1 MDSYIS
7 SLGNLV
13 ARANVTEIP
22 YVASGTYTCKAES
35 NGLSDEMT
43 ITLTVQC
50 RKSIQIT
57 LPVIIIS
64 LISYSIN
71 A

>member
-13 ARANVTEIP
+13 ARANVTGIP

-50 RKSIQIT
+50 RKSIQI
-57 LPVIIIS
+57 I
-64 LISYSIN
+64 
-71 A
+71 

>member
-1 MDSYIS
+1 MDSYVS

-13 ARANVTEIP
+13 ARANVTGIP

-35 NGLSDEMT
+35 NGNSDEMT

-50 RKSIQIT
+50 RKSIQKT
-57 LPVIIIS
+57 RAQYYYFSKHYV
-64 LISYSIN
+64 
-71 A
+71 

>member
-13 ARANVTEIP
+13 ARANVTGIP
-22 YVASGTYTCKAES
+22 YVASGTYTCEAES

-57 LPVIIIS
+57 LPNMIV
-64 LISYSIN
+64 
-71 A
+71 